1 MTVETLF
8 ASTQYSDLKG
18 GAAADRSDKGGPSE
32 WLRQN
37 GHMTDYE
44 FLVGIDFSVGENHG
58 VHRDPVHV
66 SFLIIDTRGFENV
79 TAHIAALP
87 VDGLVEL
94 RRVSVDM
101 ALVDFF
107 ALFKRFNVTLTP
119 LDAMQGRAY
128 RVAD

>member
-1 MTVETLF
+1 MTVETLL

-37 GHMTDYE
+37 AHMTDDE

-58 VHRDPVHV
+58 VHRDPVNV
-66 SFLIIDTRGFENV
+66 SFLIIEARGFDNV
-79 TAHIAALP
+79 AAHIAALP
-87 VDGLVEL
+87 ADDPLEL
-94 RRVSVDM
+94 RRVSIDM

-119 LDAMQGRAY
+119 LDTMQGRVY
-128 RVAD
+128 HIAD